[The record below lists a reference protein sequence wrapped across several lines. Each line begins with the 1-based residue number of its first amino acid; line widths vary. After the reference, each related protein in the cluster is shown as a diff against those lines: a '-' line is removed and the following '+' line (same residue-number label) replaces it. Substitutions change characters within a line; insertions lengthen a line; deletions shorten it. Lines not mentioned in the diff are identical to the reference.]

1 VREHR
6 WLGAASVAIT
16 ATLLLSGCIGQGPSV
31 VVGSE
36 VSIGSTVSF
45 TSMNPQSNSGRT
57 DTNIAVAA
65 ATGARF
71 FNFDETAAVVFDRSF
86 GSVTKLSDDPL
97 VVRYTIADGVRW
109 SDGVAVDGADLLLNW
124 AALSGVLNDPT
135 LRRADVFED
144 STDGDGEESR
154 PALPV
159 DAVYF
164 DSGANP
170 NRPRGIQLA
179 RAIPQLSA
187 DRKSI
192 TMTYS
197 APFADWAIAM
207 PSAGLPAHV
216 VAAEAL
222 DVEGSNQAKDAVV
235 AAVLDDDSA
244 ALGPLSKFWN
254 TGFDVAGAPID
265 GTSSLL
271 VSNGPYL
278 ISDIVA
284 EQSVTLSPNPN
295 YVGAHRPELEK
306 VTFRYFSDPLAVI
319 QSLNT
324 GAIQVATP
332 PLTTSVVSALGALQ
346 LDTLVSYSARFEHLD
361 LRVSES
367 KSGVFDNSLVREA
380 FLKVVPRQL
389 IARALAEDADTPVG
403 FRDSFLFQPGQDG
416 YVSASSAARKYL
428 VREPDVDAAIALLGE
443 AGVTAPEVC
452 ILFPSDDPIRARE
465 FLAIQAA
472 AAPAGF
478 VVTDCSSADWQD
490 RLGAAGEYDAALFS
504 WEPATSGISEF
515 EQIFATEGFDNLTG
529 YSNPALDALF
539 AEIAASSSPVQRL
552 AHRLKADALIWAD
565 HYGLPLFNYPRLTL
579 FDKEEVTGIL
589 PSPTAS
595 GPYWN
600 IWAWKPVLPE

>member
-1 VREHR
+1 
-6 WLGAASVAIT
+6 
-16 ATLLLSGCIGQGPSV
+16 
-31 VVGSE
+31 
-36 VSIGSTVSF
+36 
-45 TSMNPQSNSGRT
+45 MNPQSQSGRT

-71 FNFDETAAVVFDRSF
+71 FNFDETAAVVFDPSF

-97 VVRYTIADGVRW
+97 VVRYTVADGVRW

-124 AALSGVLNDPT
+124 AALSGVLNDPR
-135 LRRADVFED
+135 LSRADVFEEN
-144 STDGDGEESR
+144 TDGDDEEFR
-154 PALPV
+154 ADLPT

-164 DSGANP
+164 DTGVNP
-170 NRPRGIQLA
+170 ARPRGIQLA
-179 RAIPQLSA
+179 RAIPQLSD

-216 VAAEAL
+216 VAGEGL
-222 DVEGSNQAKDAVV
+222 DVEGSNQAKDAVI
-235 AAVLDDDSA
+235 AAVLEGDTA
-244 ALGPLSKFWN
+244 ALGPLSRFWN
-254 TGFDVAGAPID
+254 TGFNVADTAID

-284 EQSVTLSPNPN
+284 EQFVTLSPNPN
-295 YVGAHRPELEK
+295 YVGAHRPEFET
-306 VTFRYFSDPLAVI
+306 VTFRYFSDPLAAI
-319 QSLNT
+319 QGLSI

-332 PLTTSVVSALGALQ
+332 PLTASVVSALGALQ
-346 LDTLVSYSARFEHLD
+346 LDTQAGYSARWEHLD
-361 LRVSES
+361 LRVTES
-367 KSGVFDNSLVREA
+367 KSGVFDNPLVREA
-380 FLKVVPRQL
+380 FLKIVPRQL
-389 IARALAEDADTPVG
+389 IAGMLTEDADAPAG
-403 FRDSFLFQPGQDG
+403 PRDSFLFQPGQDG
-416 YVSASSAARKYL
+416 YTSASRANGDYLLASPGGATAA
-428 VREPDVDAAIALLGE
+428 VALLAE

-452 ILFPSDDPIRARE
+452 ILYPSDDPLRARE
-465 FLAIQAA
+465 FLAIQGA

-504 WEPATSGISEF
+504 WELATPGISDL
-515 EQIFATEGFDNLTG
+515 EQIFATEGFENLTG
-529 YSNPALDALF
+529 YSNPELDALF
-539 AEIAASSSPVQRL
+539 SEITASTSVPERRAL
-552 AHRLKADALIWAD
+552 RLKADALIFSD
-565 HYGLPLFNYPRLTL
+565 HYGLPLFNYPRVTL
-579 FDKEEVTGIL
+579 FDEDEVSGIL

-600 IWAWKPVLPE
+600 IWAWKPVLPG